1 VTVLLSIHG
10 KFPSD
15 WYEVAAD
22 VNSFSP
28 GDKIWEIIKVKV
40 HEGQVEGYRKREE
53 WVYYKVRG

>member
-53 WVYYKVRG
+53 